1 MQFILVAFKSN
12 ERIEDSYIG
21 LADLFFFVF
30 FFRKKS
36 QNIDALRYNALF
48 EFNLN
53 LSAENDVYNT
63 LQIRAWKWCKKKRVR
78 VSSFESGISGMKTF
92 PIDLVFSG

>member
-1 MQFILVAFKSN
+1 MQFFLFAFKSN

-21 LADLFFFVF
+21 LADLIFCF

-48 EFNLN
+48 EFNSN

-63 LQIRAWKWCKKKRVR
+63 LQIRAWKWRKKNVYEFL
-78 VSSFESGISGMKTF
+78 VSKVE
-92 PIDLVFSG
+92 LAE